1 MKVVVQRV
9 AQAKVEIDNEVS
21 GSIKK
26 GLLLYVCLEVGD
38 TKDTVLTCVEKLSK
52 LRIFEDDQGR
62 MNKSVLDI
70 EGQILSVS
78 QFTLSWNG
86 KKGHRPSFDASMP
99 PKDAR
104 ELYEFFNES
113 MRDKDLEVQTG
124 RFGADMKVG
133 SVNDGPVTFHLSF

>member
-21 GSIKK
+21 GSINK

-38 TKDTVLTCVEKLSK
+38 TKDTVITCVEKLSK

-99 PKDAR
+99 PKEAC